1 MRENLSW
8 GLRTRRRSAGLPNGT
23 QLQITSYG
31 VASDVTSVYFGSLEE
46 LRRLLYNEYVLNCCY
61 RLNVEMMR
69 KGSTMFSRFNNVEL
83 VAQIFEQC
91 QKGD

>member
-1 MRENLSW
+1 M
-8 GLRTRRRSAGLPNGT
+8 
-23 QLQITSYG
+23 
-31 VASDVTSVYFGSLEE
+31 ASDVTSVYFGSLEE